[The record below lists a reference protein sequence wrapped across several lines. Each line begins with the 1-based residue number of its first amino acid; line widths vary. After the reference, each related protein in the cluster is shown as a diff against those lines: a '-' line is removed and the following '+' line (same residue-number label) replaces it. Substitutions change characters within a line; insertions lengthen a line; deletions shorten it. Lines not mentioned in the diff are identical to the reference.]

1 VINLPHL
8 ELFHIN
14 FNQLSEI
21 PEEIGLMKN
30 LKDLAINY
38 NHKLKDLPK
47 VFWVG
52 LESLKLLSLTDT
64 EFYNSSENKEKIN
77 MLRERM
83 KIY

>member
-1 VINLPHL
+1 
-8 ELFHIN
+8 
-14 FNQLSEI
+14 
-21 PEEIGLMKN
+21 MKN

-64 EFYNSSENKEKIN
+64 EFYNSSENK
-77 MLRERM
+77 
-83 KIY
+83 